1 MLCVNDLMTVKP
13 NTVTPGTSLRNIIE
27 MMKTEGCRQLPVVE
41 NSKLVGIVT
50 DRDVRLAINSPM
62 VLHGRWQDEELLDR
76 VLAADCMTINP
87 MTATPDTP
95 AYQAAKMLSLY
106 KFGSLP
112 VVDGDALVGIVTVT
126 DFLDYF
132 SDEQPEKIIDNT

>member
-1 MLCVNDLMTVKP
+1 MLCVNDLMTVRP

-50 DRDVRLAINSPM
+50 DRDVRLAIKSPM

-76 VLAADCMTINP
+76 VLAADCMTLNP
-87 MTATPDTP
+87 MTVTPDTP

-132 SDEQPEKIIDNT
+132 SDEQPEKIIDSI